1 MEDSVRIN
9 RPPEAVF
16 EWFSHF
22 VENYRSWHQDHVKA
36 VWLEGDDLEKGS
48 VLYAEE
54 YLGDKLE
61 KLSFK
66 ITDRIQNELIAYRM
80 SFPESI
86 ICSGGTF
93 SIRPSNGGS
102 IFTAT
107 LFFRFGWLLSKI
119 AKNRIQVIEI
129 HMKEEG
135 ENLKKILEKID

>member
-1 MEDSVRIN
+1 MEDSVRID
-9 RPPEAVF
+9 RPPEVVF
-16 EWFSHF
+16 EWFGHF
-22 VENYRSWHQDHVKA
+22 VENYRSWHQSHVKA
-36 VWLEGDDLEKGS
+36 VWIEGNDFEKGS